1 MRQSRG
7 VVLLIAIAV
16 GATFVAGLAIHGAVG
31 GVLLL
36 VVAALLVLLSVGA
49 WGHIRSR
56 GRPVRVLIAAAV
68 VALAVA
74 KFAGAI

>member
-16 GATFVAGLAIHGAVG
+16 GATFVAGLAVHGAVG

-36 VVAALLVLLSVGA
+36 IVAALLVVLSIGV
-49 WGHIRSR
+49 WGNIRQR
-56 GRPVRVLIAAAV
+56 GRPVRILIAAAV
-68 VALAVA
+68 VAIAIA